1 MGRDRDAPMDLC
13 ARVPTLSL
21 AMEPGFAQ
29 LDRLLDDDV
38 LFQRVKAAASASR
51 PCMP

>member
-1 MGRDRDAPMDLC
+1 MRRGRYDPMDPC

-21 AMEPGFAQ
+21 AMEPVLAQ
-29 LDRLLDDDV
+29 LDRLVDDDV